1 MIDEDCLEE
10 KYGGKLPNITGC
22 VFPPNLSKPH
32 VPVEQTV
39 PIKWKK
45 MVSQEEIKEND
56 VEQEV
61 EKEQVVEN
69 EEE

>member
-32 VPVEQTV
+32 VPVEQPI

-45 MVSQEEIKEND
+45 MVS
-56 VEQEV
+56 
-61 EKEQVVEN
+61 
-69 EEE
+69 